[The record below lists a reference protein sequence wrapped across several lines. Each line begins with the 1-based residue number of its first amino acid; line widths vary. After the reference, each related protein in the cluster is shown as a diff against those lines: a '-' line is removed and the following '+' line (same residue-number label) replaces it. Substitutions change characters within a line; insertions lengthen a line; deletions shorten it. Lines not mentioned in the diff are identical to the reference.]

1 MDVPKSRRDCVT
13 SEARKLNLRVPEAVE
28 WSGLSRSR
36 LYELIAAGE
45 IQSIK
50 VGRARLIPTAAI
62 EAYFERSASD
72 AGRHE

>member
-1 MDVPKSRRDCVT
+1 V
-13 SEARKLNLRVPEAVE
+13 EHIRKLNLKIPEAVQF
-28 WSGLSRSR
+28 SGLSRTR
-36 LYELIAAGE
+36 IYELIAAGE
-45 IQSIK
+45 IESIK

>member
-1 MDVPKSRRDCVT
+1 M
-13 SEARKLNLRVPEAVE
+13 EHIRKLNLKIPEAVQF
-28 WSGLSRSR
+28 SGLSRTR
-36 LYELIAAGE
+36 IYELIAAGE
-45 IQSIK
+45 IESIK